1 MCIMLV
7 FCTGTIP
14 AFAEN
19 ENVLNISADNIL
31 LDDRI
36 KDKLILTP
44 HIAGITNLTVQRIYK
59 NILENINR
67 YSNNQPL
74 INRII

>member
-7 FCTGTIP
+7 FCTGAVS